1 MTTTTA
7 ATNPLEVEQWL
18 RLAKQSDE
26 AAARELIGYLRPRV
40 ERIIGARVG
49 NCFSKEDI
57 CQDVF
62 RKVFSRLDQYRGQ
75 VPLLNW
81 VSRITVNTCITAAR
95 SRQTRSL
102 VLGMADLNEPSEQAL
117 ELLHEDR
124 RCITDGIHARELVS
138 LLLGCLPPMER
149 RIIELFCLEGH
160 SYLELKHLTGLT
172 VGLAKT
178 RICRIRKKLE
188 KKLAELT
195 GIPLTALAIH
205 ETYTSRPAF

>member
-26 AAARELIGYLRPRV
+26 AAARELIDYLRPRV

-57 CQDVF
+57 CQEVF

-81 VSRITVNTCITAAR
+81 VSRITANTCITAAR

-102 VLGMADLNEPSEQAL
+102 VLGMADLNEPSEQTL
-117 ELLHEDR
+117 ELPHGDR
-124 RCITDGIHARELVS
+124 PCITDGIHARELVN
-138 LLLGCLPPMER
+138 LLLGSLPPMER

-188 KKLAELT
+188 KKLKELT
-195 GIPLTALAIH
+195 SIPLATLATH
-205 ETYTSRPAF
+205 ETNTPRPAL

>member
-26 AAARELIGYLRPRV
+26 AAARELIDYLRPRV

-57 CQDVF
+57 CQEVF

-95 SRQTRSL
+95 SKQTRSL
-102 VLGMADLNEPSEQAL
+102 VMGMADLNEPSGQTL
-117 ELLHEDR
+117 ELPHGDR
-124 RCITDGIHARELVS
+124 PCITDGIHARELVN
-138 LLLGCLPPMER
+138 LLLGSLPPMER

-188 KKLAELT
+188 KKLKELT
-195 GIPLTALAIH
+195 SIPLATLATH
-205 ETYTSRPAF
+205 ETNTPHPAL